1 MSVFRFFGFSVFRF
15 FGFSVFRFFGFH
27 NQATYI
33 IFANPKER
41 LLWLLAFG
49 GIRRGNFFVEIY
61 RTDQ

>member
-1 MSVFRFFGFSVFRF
+1 MSVFRFFGFSVFR
-15 FGFSVFRFFGFH
+15 

-33 IFANPKER
+33 TFANPKER